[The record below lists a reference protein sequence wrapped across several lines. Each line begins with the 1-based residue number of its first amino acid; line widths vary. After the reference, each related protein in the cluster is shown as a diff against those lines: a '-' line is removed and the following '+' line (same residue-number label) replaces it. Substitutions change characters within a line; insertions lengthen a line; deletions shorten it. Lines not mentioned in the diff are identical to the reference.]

1 MQSQTNLATKSVKE
15 LFGIDGA
22 MQVPVMPLL
31 KETSSYIP
39 QVHDHYV
46 FRKDVVRNL
55 LAFLLRPHGDA
66 LWITGPTGS
75 GKTSVVLE
83 MAGRLNWPVVSVT
96 CNGTMEFQELRG
108 QFVLASQKAGEV
120 PSMTFRH
127 GPLALAMKKGYILL
141 LNEVDMFDPAELAG
155 LNDVLEGRP
164 LVIAE
169 NGNEVIEPHANF
181 RVICTANS
189 AGAGDE
195 TGLYQGIQTQ
205 NIAAMDR
212 YRSIQVDYPT
222 SDVEEGI
229 LARLTPGL
237 GSEIQKLMVKM
248 ANDIRTAFKGSDGMP
263 GTLSVTMSTRT
274 LVRWAQLSLDFFGA
288 ENALR
293 YALEQALLNRCNSVE
308 RESIE
313 QIARLCFG
321 DAWDRKAK
329 KTKK

>member
-1 MQSQTNLATKSVKE
+1 MQTPNLEMKSVKD

-22 MQVPVMPLL
+22 MQVPVMPKSEALARL
-31 KETSSYIP
+31 VPTMNP
-39 QVHDHYV
+39 HYV

-66 LWITGPTGS
+66 LWITGPTGC
-75 GKTSVVLE
+75 GKTSAVLE
-83 MAGRLNWPVVSVT
+83 VAGRLNWPVVSVT
-96 CNGTMEFQELRG
+96 CNGAMEFQELRG
-108 QFVLASQKAGEV
+108 QFVLACQKAGET
-120 PSMTFRH
+120 PSMTFRD
-127 GPLALAMKKGYILL
+127 GPLAMAMKKGYILL
-141 LNEVDMFDPAELAG
+141 LNEIDMFDPSELAG

-169 NGNEVIEPHANF
+169 NGNEVIEPHPNF

-189 AGAGDE
+189 AGAGDT
-195 TGLYQGIQTQ
+195 TGLYQGVQTQ
-205 NIAAMDR
+205 NLAAMDR
-212 YRSIQVDYPT
+212 YRTIEVTYPT
-222 SDVEEGI
+222 AEIEEDI
-229 LARLTPGL
+229 LSQLAPGL
-237 GSEIQKLMVKM
+237 GSDIHKLMVKM
-248 ANDIRTAFKGSDGMP
+248 ANDIRTAFTGTDGMP

-293 YALEQALLNRCNSVE
+293 YALEQALLNRCNGVE

-321 DAWDRKAK
+321 DAWDRKGQ